1 MICEKYSHSPVYRI
15 GGDEFVVIL
24 KGSDFDNR
32 EALKEQF
39 DKMID
44 ENCCNG
50 SIVISSGMAVF
61 DPDLDESYTEVF
73 IRADKKMYER
83 KMALKAME

>member
-44 ENCCNG
+44 ENCRNG